1 MTREEEIRNAID
13 TIIPIKSSENGRTY
27 EQALMAT
34 GFEAGVSWADK
45 HPTNVWHDANEK
57 PRTKEWLLVHF
68 DEDDYDTI
76 YLYIDIWCDWCKTF
90 NVIQWAYISEML
102 PKGGEK

>member
-1 MTREEEIRNAID
+1 MTRGEEIRNAID
-13 TIIPIKSSENGRTY
+13 TIFPIQYSENGRTY
-27 EQALMAT
+27 DQALMAT

-57 PRTKEWLLVHF
+57 PRTKEWLLVQF
-68 DEDDYDTI
+68 DEDDYDTK
-76 YLYIDIWCDWCKTF
+76 YLYIDIWHDLCKTY
-90 NVIQWAYISEML
+90 NIIQWAYISDML